1 MLKTAGPRL
10 LISRVPGS
18 PLSPETRQT
27 GCQRIR
33 GKTPE
38 ATEGRELAGA
48 TLGCTRWEA
57 IPAGHAASHIQGSR
71 QLSRVAFVAPSSAT
85 GDLSV
90 CLRRDAEHKRRHTGL
105 VRDSSD
111 DGA

>member
-1 MLKTAGPRL
+1 M
-10 LISRVPGS
+10 
-18 PLSPETRQT
+18 PLS
-27 GCQRIR
+27 
-33 GKTPE
+33 
-38 ATEGRELAGA
+38 EGRELPGA

-90 CLRRDAEHKRRHTGL
+90 CLRKQVCVLPQNTNGARL